1 MRRTIKAAAFDF
13 GKVIAR
19 EPDPNAVVD
28 IAKMAGIPVDEFL
41 PVLYG
46 IRDGYDRGTW
56 DGKEYYREV
65 LARLGAA
72 AEERVLEKMAEIDT
86 DSWKTLN
93 PETLR
98 LIADIKSAGLK
109 TAILSNMP
117 HDFLRYAR
125 TNIPLFS
132 QVDAGIFSCEWSLI
146 KPERGIYEALA
157 GTLDLS
163 PGEIVFFDDIPANI
177 DAARAF
183 GIQGILWQDAATARH
198 ELRRRGIVE
207 RFC

>member
-1 MRRTIKAAAFDF
+1 MRHTIKAAAFDF
-13 GKVIAR
+13 GKVITR
-19 EPDPNAVVD
+19 EPDPNAVIT

-46 IRDGYDRGTW
+46 IRCEYDRGTW
-56 DGKEYYREV
+56 DGREYYREV
-65 LARLGAA
+65 LARLNAT
-72 AEERVLEKMAEIDT
+72 AEEQTLDRMAEIDT

-98 LIADIKSAGLK
+98 LIADLKNAGVK

-132 QVDAGIFSCEWSLI
+132 EVDAGIFSCEWSLI
-146 KPERGIYEALA
+146 KPEQGIYEVLA
-157 GTLDLS
+157 GTLGLS
-163 PGEIVFFDDIPANI
+163 PGEIVFFDDLPANI
-177 DAARAF
+177 DGARAF
-183 GIQGILWQDAATARH
+183 GLQGILWQDAAAARN
-198 ELRRRGIVE
+198 ELRTRGI
-207 RFC
+207 RI